1 MKRWIVLWWYAIA
14 TAAGAQ
20 ASGGGLYVA
29 GGNFDFTQAV
39 ERALAQNPAPSK
51 FFVLATG
58 DAVRG
63 LSVVAPPELVEVRN
77 RGSARGAV
85 YLVCR
90 RDIEREALPAERPGV
105 RRRGGQ
111 RLAAAGQQRV
121 TRRHQLLPR
130 RRRLDVAQLERS
142 AAASAFDLLLSV
154 RSSCTRRLRRRTCT
168 RHD

>member
-1 MKRWIVLWWYAIA
+1 MKRWVVLGWYAIA
-14 TAAGAQ
+14 TAAAAQ
-20 ASGGGLYVA
+20 GSGGLYVA

-39 ERALAQNPAPSK
+39 ERALAQHPTPSK

-90 RDIEREALPAERPGV
+90 RDIEREVFRLSDLVSDVVPVRGWPPPGSNELPEGTSYY
-105 RRRGGQ
+105 RGEDASM
-111 RLAAAGQQRV
+111 LPSSNE
-121 TRRHQLLPR
+121 LL
-130 RRRLDVAQLERS
+130 
-142 AAASAFDLLLSV
+142 
-154 RSSCTRRLRRRTCT
+154 RRLRSTCS
-168 RHD
+168 

>member
-1 MKRWIVLWWYAIA
+1 MKRWIVLGWYAIA

-29 GGNFDFTQAV
+29 GGHFDFTQAV
-39 ERALAQNPAPSK
+39 ERALAQNPAASK

-77 RGSARGAV
+77 RGLARGAV

-90 RDIEREALPAERPGV
+90 RDIDREV
-105 RRRGGQ
+105 F
-111 RLAAAGQQRV
+111 
-121 TRRHQLLPR
+121 
-130 RRRLDVAQLERS
+130 RLD
-142 AAASAFDLLLSV
+142 DLVSGVVPVRGWPPPGSSDLPEGTNYYRGEEPSNLPGSNELL
-154 RSSCTRRLRRRTCT
+154 RRLRSTCS
-168 RHD
+168 

>member
-1 MKRWIVLWWYAIA
+1 MKRWIILGWYAIA

-20 ASGGGLYVA
+20 NGGGGLYVA

-39 ERALAQNPAPSK
+39 ERALAQNPTPSK

-90 RDIEREALPAERPGV
+90 RDIEREVFRVSDLVSGVVQVKGWPPPGSSELPAGTNYY
-105 RRRGGQ
+105 RGEDAST
-111 RLAAAGQQRV
+111 LPDSNE
-121 TRRHQLLPR
+121 LL
-130 RRRLDVAQLERS
+130 
-142 AAASAFDLLLSV
+142 
-154 RSSCTRRLRRRTCT
+154 RRLRSTCS
-168 RHD
+168 

>member
-1 MKRWIVLWWYAIA
+1 MKRWIVLGWYAIA

-39 ERALAQNPAPSK
+39 ERALAQNPAASK

-77 RGSARGAV
+77 RGLARGAV

-90 RDIEREALPAERPGV
+90 RDIDREV
-105 RRRGGQ
+105 F
-111 RLAAAGQQRV
+111 
-121 TRRHQLLPR
+121 
-130 RRRLDVAQLERS
+130 RLD
-142 AAASAFDLLLSV
+142 DLVSGVVPVRGWPPPGSSDLPEGTNYYRGEEPSNLPGSNELL
-154 RSSCTRRLRRRTCT
+154 RRLRSTCS
-168 RHD
+168 

>member
-1 MKRWIVLWWYAIA
+1 MKRWIVLGWYAIA
-14 TAAGAQ
+14 TAVGAQ

-90 RDIEREALPAERPGV
+90 RDIERELF
-105 RRRGGQ
+105 
-111 RLAAAGQQRV
+111 
-121 TRRHQLLPR
+121 
-130 RRRLDVAQLERS
+130 RLDDLVSGVVAVKGWPPPGSNELPEGTNFYRDED
-142 AAASAFDLLLSV
+142 AAMLPGSNDLL
-154 RSSCTRRLRRRTCT
+154 RRLRSTCS
-168 RHD
+168 

>member
-1 MKRWIVLWWYAIA
+1 MKRWVFLWWYAMA

-20 ASGGGLYVA
+20 GGGGLYVA

-39 ERALAQNPAPSK
+39 ERALAQHPTPSK

-90 RDIEREALPAERPGV
+90 RDIEREVFRLNDLVGGVVAVRGWPPPGSNELPEGSNYYRGEDASMLPGSNE
-105 RRRGGQ
+105 
-111 RLAAAGQQRV
+111 
-121 TRRHQLLPR
+121 LL
-130 RRRLDVAQLERS
+130 
-142 AAASAFDLLLSV
+142 
-154 RSSCTRRLRRRTCT
+154 RRLRSTCS
-168 RHD
+168 

>member
-1 MKRWIVLWWYAIA
+1 MKRWIVLGWYAIA
-14 TAAGAQ
+14 TAAAAQ

-58 DAVRG
+58 EAVRG

-77 RGSARGAV
+77 RGLARGAV

-90 RDIEREALPAERPGV
+90 RDIEREVFRATDLVSGVVPVKGWPPPGSSDLPEGANYY
-105 RRRGGQ
+105 RGEDPST
-111 RLAAAGQQRV
+111 LPSSNE
-121 TRRHQLLPR
+121 LL
-130 RRRLDVAQLERS
+130 
-142 AAASAFDLLLSV
+142 
-154 RSSCTRRLRRRTCT
+154 RRLRSTCS
-168 RHD
+168 

>member
-1 MKRWIVLWWYAIA
+1 MKRWIVLGLYAIA

-20 ASGGGLYVA
+20 ASGGLYVA

-39 ERALAQNPAPSK
+39 ERALSQNPTPSK

-90 RDIEREALPAERPGV
+90 RDIDREVIRLTDLVSGVVPVRGWPPPGSNDLPEGTNYYRGEEPSNLPGSNE
-105 RRRGGQ
+105 
-111 RLAAAGQQRV
+111 
-121 TRRHQLLPR
+121 LL
-130 RRRLDVAQLERS
+130 
-142 AAASAFDLLLSV
+142 
-154 RSSCTRRLRRRTCT
+154 RRLRSTCS
-168 RHD
+168 